1 MNLRAIG
8 AVGEEIAENYLKKQ
22 GYKII
27 EKNYHASRFS
37 EIDIIAR
44 HNKMLVFVEVK
55 MRTSLKNGYG
65 REAVTKGKQ
74 DNIRYGAQHYMCCKL
89 KKEEN
94 CRFDVLEITLI
105 DDEPKIKLI
114 ENAF

>member
-44 HNKMLVFVEVK
+44 HNKMLVFVE
-55 MRTSLKNGYG
+55 
-65 REAVTKGKQ
+65 
-74 DNIRYGAQHYMCCKL
+74 
-89 KKEEN
+89 
-94 CRFDVLEITLI
+94 
-105 DDEPKIKLI
+105 
-114 ENAF
+114 ENAHQPEKRLWQRSRHKGQAG